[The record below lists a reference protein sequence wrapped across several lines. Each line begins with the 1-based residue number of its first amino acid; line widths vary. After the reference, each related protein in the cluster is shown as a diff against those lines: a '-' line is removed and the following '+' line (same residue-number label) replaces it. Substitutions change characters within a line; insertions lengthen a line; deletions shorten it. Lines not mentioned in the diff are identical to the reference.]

1 MRYVHACVC
10 TVHVCVHACMNSD
23 RLAFICMCCLL
34 VLHTL
39 TGHLLHLLFNVFP
52 KSGWTGVLA
61 AARYGFADVLREL
74 ITKFGCDR
82 NAVKEVS
89 CVCAYGPSFLQY

>member
-10 TVHVCVHACMNSD
+10 TVHVCVHAFMH
-23 RLAFICMCCLL
+23 AFRQACFHTCGLL

-39 TGHLLHLLFNVFP
+39 TGHLLQLLFNVFP

-61 AARYGFADVLREL
+61 AARYGFADVVREL

-89 CVCAYGPSFLQY
+89 CVCAYGP